1 MLGHYYENQAGV
13 RCEFLGAIDFYTK
26 SKPGRLIGNYSF
38 RCYPISGGSTV
49 LGFENHSGR
58 SFLGPDASPL
68 GKVINGFGNNGEDK
82 TEGVR
87 YKNVFG
93 TYSHGPVLP
102 KNPELCDFI
111 LKTALEHKYGKCQLS
126 SLDDDAEQRAHAAVA
141 RKMMY

>member
-1 MLGHYYENQAGV
+1 MENKKKIIIAICLVIAILVTTVGGV
-13 RCEFLGAIDFYTK
+13 FIYK
-26 SKPGRLIGNYSF
+26 NKPT
-38 RCYPISGGSTV
+38 P
-49 LGFENHSGR
+49 
-58 SFLGPDASPL
+58 
-68 GKVINGFGNNGEDK
+68 GNNGEDK

-126 SLDDDAEQRAHAAVA
+126 SLDDDAEHRAHAAIA

>member
-1 MLGHYYENQAGV
+1 M
-13 RCEFLGAIDFYTK
+13 
-26 SKPGRLIGNYSF
+26 
-38 RCYPISGGSTV
+38 